1 MFAESGCFMK
11 IINPTRA
18 TVKRC
23 VNTLVIYSL
32 AILLLS
38 SCAAPP
44 DKVNVGPVFYP
55 PLPNSPRIQFLT
67 SFATLRD
74 LTDTSVF
81 SDFLLG
87 KERTS
92 QSLVKKPYGVALADG
107 KLFAVDTRGPG
118 YVVFD
123 LKQQRTYSISGLG
136 AGRMKKPINIVLD
149 AKGNRFVTD
158 TERNQVLMFNNQD
171 EFVRAFG
178 LEGQFKPTDVALL
191 NDEMYVVDIEHHK
204 IQVLSIAFGDKLR
217 EFGKAGS
224 NENEF
229 YHPTNIK
236 IGVDGN
242 LYISDTGN
250 YRIQVYSRKG
260 KFIRSIGK
268 AGSGIGEFARPKGLA
283 LDRSGHVYVVDAAF
297 NNVQIFGTDGKLLLF
312 FGGAGNEPGGLNLPT
327 DIEIDYDNVK
337 LFQKYAAPGFELEF
351 VILVANQF
359 GPNKISAYGYGR
371 MKGMSYE

>member
-1 MFAESGCFMK
+1 MK
-11 IINPTRA
+11 IINNISCR
-18 TVKRC
+18 VKRS
-23 VNTLVIYSL
+23 VKYLVIFSL
-32 AILLLS
+32 PILIS
-38 SCAAPP
+38 SCAAPI
-44 DKVNVGPVFYP
+44 DKGDAGPIFYP
-55 PLPNSPRIQFLT
+55 PLPNPPRIQYLT

-74 LTDTSVF
+74 LSEPSAF

-87 KERTS
+87 KERSAQT
-92 QSLVKKPYGVALADG
+92 LVKKPYGVALANG

-123 LKQQRTYSISGLG
+123 LKQQRTYSIYGVG

-149 AKGNRFVTD
+149 AKGNRFITD
-158 TERNQVLMFNNQD
+158 TERNQILMYNNQD
-171 EFVRAFG
+171 KFVRAFG
-178 LEGQFKPTDVALL
+178 VDGQFKPTDVALL
-191 NDEMYVVDIEHHK
+191 DDEMYVVDIEHHK
-204 IQVLSIAFGDKLR
+204 IHVLSIAFGTVLR

-224 NENEF
+224 KENEF

-260 KFIRSIGK
+260 KFLRSIGK
-268 AGSGIGEFARPKGLA
+268 AGSGLGEFARPKGVA

-297 NNVQIFGTDGKLLLF
+297 NNVQIFGADGKLLLF
-312 FGGAGNEPGGLNLPT
+312 FGGAGNDPGGLNLPT
-327 DIEIDYDNVK
+327 DIEINYENVK
-337 LFQKYAAPGFELEF
+337 FFQKYTAPGFELEF

-359 GPNKISAYGYGR
+359 GPNKITIYGYGK